1 MRRFAPTVVLY
12 GLLLILAAAHREVLA
27 ETFAQL
33 AHISVW
39 SVGGLL
45 VLTFLVVYARGYL
58 LAASTPGL
66 QQKRA
71 MKVDQIAL
79 AAAYGIVVGGG
90 PVGVA
95 AKVTMFRKWGISSSN
110 IATSL
115 VATAVVPTFTT
126 WGLAV
131 VVHTPEAIR
140 GTATTAESLAVVV
153 GTATICFSAV
163 FWTCVCLFERPVKVI
178 AFVGERIR
186 RTLLKVI
193 PMRFVRI
200 RETIGAVQP
209 HLFLEAVRL
218 QLREL
223 FRVRGFRIV
232 QGALFVP
239 FAAFLTLLFSL
250 RVSGATE
257 ISVVEALSAF
267 ALVRVIVS
275 LSPIPGGVGLA
286 EIGLVS
292 LLTTAGATEVHAAGA
307 TMLYRAVTW
316 LAPMVI
322 GGLGWWRW
330 RRDLRN
336 EKFIHTTEAH
346 NGEIHD
352 KTEVIAIT

>member
-12 GLLLILAAAHREVLA
+12 GLLLTLGVVHRDVLTQ
-27 ETFAQL
+27 TFAQL
-33 AHISVW
+33 SHISLL
-39 SVGGLL
+39 SVGCLL
-45 VLTFLVVYARGYL
+45 VLVFLVVFARGYL

-66 QQKRA
+66 QITRA
-71 MKVDQIAL
+71 MNADQVAL

-131 VVHTPEAIR
+131 GVHVPDVVR
-140 GTATTAESLAVVV
+140 GSATTAESLSVVV
-153 GTATICFSAV
+153 GAATICFSAV
-163 FWTCVCLFERPVKVI
+163 FWTCVCLFERPVRVI
-178 AFVGERIR
+178 AFLSDRLRKTI
-186 RTLLKVI
+186 LKVT
-193 PMRFVRI
+193 PRRFLRVREI
-200 RETIGAVQP
+200 IAALQP
-209 HLFLEAVRL
+209 HLFLESVRL
-218 QLREL
+218 ELRDL
-223 FRVRGFRIV
+223 FRVHAWRII
-232 QGALFVP
+232 QGALMVP
-239 FAAFLTLLFSL
+239 FAAFLTLLFAL
-250 RVSGATE
+250 RISGATE
-257 ISVVEALSAF
+257 VSVIEALSAF

-292 LLTTAGATEVHAAGA
+292 LLTTAGASEVHAAGA

-322 GGLGWWRW
+322 GGCGWWRW
-330 RRDLRN
+330 RRELRT
-336 EKFIHTTEAH
+336 EKFIHTMEAH
-346 NGEIHD
+346 NGHVHD
-352 KTEVIAIT
+352 KTEIITII

>member
-1 MRRFAPTVVLY
+1 MRRLAPTVVLY
-12 GLLLILAAAHREVLA
+12 GLLLMLAAVHREVLS

-33 AHISVW
+33 AQISVW
-39 SVGGLL
+39 SVGVLL
-45 VLTFLVVYARGYL
+45 LLTALVVYARGYL

-66 QQKRA
+66 QQRRA
-71 MKVDQIAL
+71 MKADQVAL

-131 VVHTPEAIR
+131 GVHTPEVFR

-153 GTATICFSAV
+153 GAATIIFSAV
-163 FWTCVCLFERPVKVI
+163 FWTCVCLFERPVRVI
-178 AFVGERIR
+178 AFLSDRIR
-186 RTLLKVI
+186 RTLLKII
-193 PMRFVRI
+193 PVRFLRT
-200 RETIGAVQP
+200 RETIGALQP

-232 QGALFVP
+232 RGSLFVP
-239 FAAFLTLLFSL
+239 FAAFLTLFFSL

-257 ISVVEALSAF
+257 ISVIEALSAF

-322 GGLGWWRW
+322 GGFGWWRW

-336 EKFIHTTEAH
+336 EKFIHTMEAH
-346 NGEIHD
+346 NGEVHD
-352 KTEVIAIT
+352 KTEIIAIT